1 MTAPL
6 KVDEETDAIATQ
18 SAHFLGMTKKQ
29 FVSEAVTAYSAA
41 RRADIEKGVRAAL
54 GALDGS
60 RLSAVSRLSGL
71 SAERIEELGGLG

>member
-6 KVDEETDAIATQ
+6 KVDEAAVAIATQ

-29 FVSEAVTAYSAA
+29 FVSEAITAYSES
-41 RRADIEKGVRAAL
+41 RRRDIEKGVHAAL

-60 RLSAVSRLSGL
+60 RLGAVSYLSGR
-71 SAERIEELGGLG
+71 SPERIEELGGIG